1 MQMGIKTTKQLTCLA
16 IAALLSTFGKTVQA
30 DSKSLVVPLLPAYK
44 QECSACHVAYPAGM
58 LPAGSWKRLMGS
70 LSMHYGT
77 DASLDEKNVAEI
89 SGWLD
94 GHAGTYKRVSE
105 MPPEDRITK
114 SAWFIR
120 KHNEGEIS
128 PSVWK
133 RASVGSASN
142 CIACHTNA
150 SQGSFSEREIRIPK

>member
-1 MQMGIKTTKQLTCLA
+1 MDIKTTKQITRLVLAALSATFA
-16 IAALLSTFGKTVQA
+16 IAVVA
-30 DSKSLVVPLLPAYK
+30 DSKTPVVPLLPVYK

-58 LPAGSWKRLMGS
+58 LPAASWKRLMGG
-70 LSMHYGT
+70 LNKHYGT
-77 DASLDEKNVAEI
+77 DASLDEKSLAEI

-105 MPPEDRITK
+105 MPPDDRITK

-120 KHNEGEIS
+120 KHNEREVS
-128 PSVWK
+128 PAVWK

-150 SQGSFSEREIRIPK
+150 AQGSFSEREIKIPK

>member
-1 MQMGIKTTKQLTCLA
+1 MGVQTTKHAMSFALVV
-16 IAALLSTFGKTVQA
+16 LLSTFAITVAA
-30 DSKSLVVPLLPAYK
+30 DSKSPVVPLLPAYK

-58 LPAGSWKRLMGS
+58 LPASSWKRLMGG
-70 LSMHYGT
+70 LSKHYGT

-89 SGWLD
+89 SGWLE

-114 SAWFIR
+114 SVWFIR
-120 KHNEGEIS
+120 KHNEREIS
-128 PSVWK
+128 PSIWK

>member
-1 MQMGIKTTKQLTCLA
+1 MRTIKQITYATLA
-16 IAALLSTFGKTVQA
+16 VVAAAFAINAAA
-30 DSKSLVVPLLPAYK
+30 DSNESKANNVPLLPSYK

-58 LPAGSWKRLMGS
+58 LPAGSWKRLMGG
-70 LSMHYGT
+70 LSKHYGT
-77 DASLDEKNVAEI
+77 DASLDAKSLAEI
-89 SGWLD
+89 SGWLE

-105 MPPEDRITK
+105 MPPDDRITK

-120 KHNEGEIS
+120 KHNEREVS
-128 PSVWK
+128 PAVWK

-150 SQGSFSEREIRIPK
+150 AQGSYSEREIKIPK

>member
-1 MQMGIKTTKQLTCLA
+1 MKTIKK
-16 IAALLSTFGKTVQA
+16 ISYALLASLAATCAVTVAA
-30 DSKSLVVPLLPAYK
+30 DSKDPVVPLLPIYK
-44 QECSACHVAYPAGM
+44 QECAACHIAYPAGM
-58 LPAGSWKRLMGS
+58 LPAASWKRLMGG
-70 LSMHYGT
+70 LNKHYGT
-77 DASLDEKNVAEI
+77 DASLDAKSLSEI

-105 MPPEDRITK
+105 MPPDDRITK

-120 KHNEGEIS
+120 KHNEREVS
-128 PSVWK
+128 PAVWK

-150 SQGSFSEREIRIPK
+150 AQGSFSEREIKIPK

>member
-1 MQMGIKTTKQLTCLA
+1 MGIKTTKEVTRMAL
-16 IAALLSTFGKTVQA
+16 AALSATFAITAAA
-30 DSKSLVVPLLPAYK
+30 DSKSPVVPLLPVYK

-58 LPAGSWKRLMGS
+58 LPAASWKRLMGG
-70 LSMHYGT
+70 LNKHYGT
-77 DASLDEKNVAEI
+77 DASLDEKSLAEI

-105 MPPEDRITK
+105 MPPDDRITK

-120 KHNEGEIS
+120 KHNEREVS
-128 PSVWK
+128 PAVWK

-150 SQGSFSEREIRIPK
+150 AQGSFSEREIKIPK

>member
-1 MQMGIKTTKQLTCLA
+1 MGIKTTKLLSSLV
-16 IAALLSTFGKTVQA
+16 IAALLSTFGITAVA
-30 DSKSLVVPLLPAYK
+30 DSKGSVVPLLPAYK

-58 LPAGSWKRLMGS
+58 LPAGSWKRLMGG
-70 LSMHYGT
+70 LNKHYGT

-89 SGWLD
+89 SGWLE

-105 MPPEDRITK
+105 MPPDDRITK
-114 SAWFIR
+114 SVWFLR
-120 KHNEGEIS
+120 KHNEREIS
-128 PSVWK
+128 PSIWK

-150 SQGSFSEREIRIPK
+150 SQGSFSERDIRIPK

>member
-1 MQMGIKTTKQLTCLA
+1 MGNKTTKQLTSLA
-16 IAALLSTFGKTVQA
+16 IAALLSTFGITAVA
-30 DSKSLVVPLLPAYK
+30 DSKGPVVPLLPAYK

-70 LSMHYGT
+70 LSKHYGT

-89 SGWLD
+89 SGWLN

-114 SAWFIR
+114 SVWFIK
-120 KHNEGEIS
+120 KHNEREIS
-128 PSVWK
+128 PSIWK

>member
-1 MQMGIKTTKQLTCLA
+1 MDFKKTKQVTRSVLSVLAATFA
-16 IAALLSTFGKTVQA
+16 IAVAA
-30 DSKSLVVPLLPAYK
+30 DSKTPVVPLLPVYK

-58 LPAGSWKRLMGS
+58 LPAASWKRLMGG
-70 LSMHYGT
+70 LNKHFGT
-77 DASLDEKNVAEI
+77 DASLDEKSLAEI

-105 MPPEDRITK
+105 MPPDDRITK

-120 KHNEGEIS
+120 KHNEREVS
-128 PSVWK
+128 PAVWK

-150 SQGSFSEREIRIPK
+150 AQGSFSEREIKIPK